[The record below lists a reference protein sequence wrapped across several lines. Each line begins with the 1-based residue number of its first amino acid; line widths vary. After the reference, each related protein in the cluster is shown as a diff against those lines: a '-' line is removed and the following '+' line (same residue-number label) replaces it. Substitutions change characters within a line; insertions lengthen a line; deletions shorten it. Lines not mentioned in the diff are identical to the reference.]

1 MLNQRQSSSAGR
13 PFLQVKL
20 FKNRA
25 SGRNNQEP
33 AKLMACR
40 RREGCLFLS
49 AGGGAYYLRPACEPR
64 RRRGDLGS
72 DFEPGT
78 GPPFTFARLHSRRS
92 VYRCSVPVP
101 QPNFRRRHV
110 YRSLSLATRVY
121 NLQKLSE
128 RLSLSM
134 YQRLLQYNTRMT
146 LT

>member
-1 MLNQRQSSSAGR
+1 MPPPRGVVISD
-13 PFLQVKL
+13 
-20 FKNRA
+20 
-25 SGRNNQEP
+25 
-33 AKLMACR
+33 C
-40 RREGCLFLS
+40 
-49 AGGGAYYLRPACEPR
+49 GGGAHITYEP

-78 GPPFTFARLHSRRS
+78 GPPFTFARLHSRHD

-101 QPNFRRRHV
+101 QPDFRRRHV

-121 NLQKLSE
+121 NLHKLSE
-128 RLSLSM
+128 RL